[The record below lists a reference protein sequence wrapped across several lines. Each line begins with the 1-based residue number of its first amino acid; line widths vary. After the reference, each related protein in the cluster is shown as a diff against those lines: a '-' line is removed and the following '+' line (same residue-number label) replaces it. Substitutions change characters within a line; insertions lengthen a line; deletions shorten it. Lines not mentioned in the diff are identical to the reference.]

1 MLFNYILDNDILFY
15 GLYAGTACFLGLSFV
30 NAWFNPFSENQTE
43 IKSSTSDSGADTIR
57 ALTSSTVEPSPT
69 LHYFTPDQLRSMM
82 DLTTE
87 GSIVE
92 TSWADK
98 AVQTDN
104 FNFQGITLN
113 LNHSP
118 ISLDMDSLNLSSK
131 LRIDLSSIDINNIE
145 INPNELVQMNL
156 LDSNVDLALTEAY
169 IPIPELA
176 VYSDHL
182 VQYLTWC

>member
-1 MLFNYILDNDILFY
+1 MLFNYIFDNDILFY

-30 NAWFNPFSENQTE
+30 NAWFNTSGENQTVIE
-43 IKSSTSDSGADTIR
+43 SSTSEDGLETIR

-69 LHYFTPDQLRSMM
+69 LHYFTPDQLRSMI

-104 FNFQGITLN
+104 LNFQGITLN

-118 ISLDMDSLNLSSK
+118 ISLDVHSLNLSSK
-131 LRIDLSSIDINNIE
+131 LRIDLSSIDITNVG
-145 INPNELVQMNL
+145 INPNELVQKNL
-156 LDSNVDLALTEAY
+156 LDSALDLAITEAY

-176 VYSDHL
+176 VYNDQL